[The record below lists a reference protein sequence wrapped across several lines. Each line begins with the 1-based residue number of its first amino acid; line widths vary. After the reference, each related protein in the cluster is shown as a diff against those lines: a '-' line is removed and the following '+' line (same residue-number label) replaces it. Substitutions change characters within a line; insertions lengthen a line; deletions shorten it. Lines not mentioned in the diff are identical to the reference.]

1 MTIELYNVLHI
12 GGITFRLSARMRL
25 ALVSLSLVACG
36 GAPHHDP
43 VPKTVETGDPTGGH
57 KAAVAALVQPMV
69 DAEIVTGMVVGL
81 YDAGKL
87 EIYGFGVGPDGK
99 PPTGTTLFEI
109 GSITKIYTSLLLA
122 DAVQRREVS
131 LETHVADLL
140 PPGVTMPTMDHR
152 AITLGQL
159 ALHTSGL
166 PALPPTIA
174 AQPVTGDPYA
184 HYSEEALYHDLV
196 QTPLLDPP
204 GERVR
209 YSNYGSGLLGFA
221 LGRKLGGGYANAL
234 QARVLAPLGL
244 SNTFLTV
251 PPTARG
257 RRIAGTN
264 IDLAPV
270 PYWTFDALAGSG
282 GLVSDVHDQLA
293 LIDAELDAASGSR
306 QTLRPAMRLTQEPQL
321 EQHDTPDEGLG
332 WQIDSAGRLWLNG
345 STGGFHSFI
354 GFDPKTR
361 RGVVVLAATAISL
374 VDHVATDLY
383 KVLDNEPV
391 PPATFPKPDQLAA
404 IAGTYELGDFK
415 LDVEVKGRR
424 VSITGKGEPPYRLIP
439 LTDHEMWFE
448 AKQSIVV
455 FEKDGDKVARAVFVI
470 GNQKLAAPR
479 VN

>member
-1 MTIELYNVLHI
+1 
-12 GGITFRLSARMRL
+12 MRL
-25 ALVSLSLVACG
+25 VLVSLVVACS
-36 GAPHHDP
+36 APSRP
-43 VPKTVETGDPTGGH
+43 VPVHKPVETTDPTGAH
-57 KAAVAALVQPMV
+57 QAVVTGLVQPMV
-69 DAEIVTGMVVGL
+69 DAEIVSGVVVGL

-87 EIYGFGVGPDGK
+87 EIYGFGKGPDGK

-122 DAVQRREVS
+122 DAIQRREVS

-140 PPGVTMPTMDHR
+140 PPGVTMPTMENR
-152 AITLGQL
+152 PITLGQL

-166 PALPPTIA
+166 PPLPPTIA

-184 HYSEEALYHDLV
+184 HYNEEALYHDLV

-204 GERVR
+204 GTRVR
-209 YSNYGSGLLGFA
+209 YSNYGLGLLGFA
-221 LGRKLGGGYANAL
+221 LGRKIGPGYATAL

-244 SNTFLTV
+244 LNTFLAV
-251 PPTARG
+251 PTTAEG
-257 RRIAGTN
+257 RRLTGTN

-270 PYWTFDALAGSG
+270 PHWTYDVLAGSG
-282 GLVSDVHDQLA
+282 ALVSDVHDQLA

-361 RGVVVLAATAISL
+361 RGVVVLASTAISL
-374 VDHVATDLY
+374 VDHLANDLY
-383 KVLDNEPV
+383 KILDNEPV
-391 PPATFPKPDQLAA
+391 TPPKFPKVEDVAA
-404 IAGTYELGDFK
+404 VAGTYELGDFK
-415 LDVEVKGRR
+415 LDIAIKDKRI
-424 VSITGKGEPPYRLIP
+424 SITGKGEPPYRLIP
-439 LTDHEMWFE
+439 ITDHEMWFE
-448 AKQSIVV
+448 AKQSVVV
-455 FEKDGDKVARAVFVI
+455 FEKDGDKIARAVFVI
-470 GNQKLAAPR
+470 GNQKLAAQR